1 MEDNKK
7 ELNCSECGS
16 KITDTYFKCF
26 DNYIQV
32 NFFDTEEEN
41 CFCSKESFCK
51 YLNLT
56 ELEVEENDGET
67 SV

>member
-16 KITDTYFKCF
+16 KITDTYFKCL

-41 CFCSKESFCK
+41 QS
-51 YLNLT
+51 
-56 ELEVEENDGET
+56 
-67 SV
+67 